1 MYLGGMKN
9 IIMYLIFKVICHFKF
24 HICLLYSFSFTEV
37 TCLFLTSNTMF
48 EYVLALELQTGSL
61 MHAYFLQWPL
71 PFLVLISLLLLV
83 SATLSQSPSRALRY
97 TVAPTSAAGHAT
109 SPAFCLPKTCPW
121 QPTSAVTPSDFYLLL
136 VMHYIVLSHIKPEFI
151 CMTNSIWQKW
161 WYITGRIR

>member
-1 MYLGGMKN
+1 MFIGKITHNFPIRGGKIKDRRLCVFFFKMEEIMYLGGMKN

-121 QPTSAVTPSDFYLLL
+121 
-136 VMHYIVLSHIKPEFI
+136 
-151 CMTNSIWQKW
+151 
-161 WYITGRIR
+161 